1 MNDVKIIYELSTYI
15 SPANPSNPKPFT
27 INPRFNIL
35 ILLCSFINFP
45 NINDAMVF
53 PTGLAANMNPSI
65 CFETPLSSANE
76 GKNGDINDKA
86 KQQTRLLTFN
96 NPNSLFIFISPLKR
110 ILIL

>member
-1 MNDVKIIYELSTYI
+1 MKDVIIMYLSSTYI
-15 SPANPSNPKPFT
+15 NPAKLSNPNPFT
-27 INPRFNIL
+27 INPRFRIL

-65 CFETPLSSANE
+65 CLETPLSSANE
-76 GKNGDINDKA
+76 GKKGDINDKA